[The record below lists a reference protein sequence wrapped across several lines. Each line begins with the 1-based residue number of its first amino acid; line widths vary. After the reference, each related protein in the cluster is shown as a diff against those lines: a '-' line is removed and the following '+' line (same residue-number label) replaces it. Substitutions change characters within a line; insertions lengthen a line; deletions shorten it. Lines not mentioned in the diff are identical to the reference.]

1 MWFYLYKLDMKKD
14 SIFSF
19 LKKYPMSILLAI
31 IAINL
36 FSIAGT
42 LKENGKILKENG
54 KSLMYKEACA
64 RYYAFY
70 SSGDDEQA
78 ESREK
83 LTASIV
89 DLPVELVDAY
99 CQRIVD
105 F

>member
-1 MWFYLYKLDMKKD
+1 MNKD
-14 SIFSF
+14 SIIFF

-31 IAINL
+31 IALNL

-42 LKENGKILKENG
+42 LKDNGKILKDNG
-54 KSLMYKEACA
+54 KSLIYKEACA

-70 SSGDDEQA
+70 SSGNDEQA

-89 DLPVELVDAY
+89 DVPVELVDAF
-99 CQRIVD
+99 CQRMI
-105 F
+105 

>member
-1 MWFYLYKLDMKKD
+1 
-14 SIFSF
+14 
-19 LKKYPMSILLAI
+19 MSILLAI

>member
-1 MWFYLYKLDMKKD
+1 MWFYLYKLDMNKD

-89 DLPVELVDAY
+89 DVPVEFVDPF
-99 CQRIVD
+99 CQRML
-105 F
+105 